1 MANNQE
7 LRKELESI
15 KGMIRDVSNQVQELR
30 EAVRESSY
38 EDEKLR
44 VRELYEHPWNKHIR
58 ERSFSN

>member
-7 LRKELESI
+7 FRQELESI

-30 EAVRESSY
+30 EAVRGSSY

-44 VRELYEHPWNKHIR
+44 MRQFYEHPWHKHIR
-58 ERSFSN
+58 ERSLLN

>member
-1 MANNQE
+1 MANDQE
-7 LRKELESI
+7 LHKELESI

-44 VRELYEHPWNKHIR
+44 VRELYEHPWDQHIR
-58 ERSFSN
+58 KGSFVN